1 MNLPTDES
9 TSLNNEA
16 ASTAASNGQ
25 KPDAAKADSSTA
37 QKGIDKATSL
47 DDVAKAFTADLPT
60 EAELEAEANEQA
72 ASDQQQQA
80 EKDDQAVEG
89 DDTADE
95 AAEASE
101 NDEQDEK
108 KDGEDES
115 LTDATKPP
123 PFHEHPRWQQLVAE
137 RDQFKPLAEQQT
149 ALVQYMQANRISGD
163 DLRGMLE
170 IGALMQSNPAEALK
184 RLKPI
189 YEGLGQL
196 TGESLPADLEAQV
209 ASGKITPDVAAKL
222 AKAQAEGRLLQMQRE
237 QDQVAQRQSNQQQLV
252 SALSEWAG
260 TKQRTD
266 LGFKSGTPLWQM
278 VDDRLQVMSLRTPPR
293 TAQEAVR
300 MAEQAYLDVKKVLTP
315 TARTATATT
324 KPAAGTKRSLSSNGS
339 SAVKTK
345 EPTNLDEAAMQ
356 ATGLRWQV
364 PKKGF

>member
-1 MNLPTDES
+1 
-9 TSLNNEA
+9 
-16 ASTAASNGQ
+16 
-25 KPDAAKADSSTA
+25 
-37 QKGIDKATSL
+37 
-47 DDVAKAFTADLPT
+47 
-60 EAELEAEANEQA
+60 
-72 ASDQQQQA
+72 
-80 EKDDQAVEG
+80 
-89 DDTADE
+89 
-95 AAEASE
+95 
-101 NDEQDEK
+101 
-108 KDGEDES
+108 
-115 LTDATKPP
+115 
-123 PFHEHPRWQQLVAE
+123 
-137 RDQFKPLAEQQT
+137 
-149 ALVQYMQANRISGD
+149 MQANRISGD

-209 ASGKITPDVAAKL
+209 ASGKITPDVATKL

-237 QDQVAQRQSNQQQLV
+237 QEQAAQRQNNQQQLV

-266 LGFKSGTPLWQM
+266 LGFKPGTPLWQM
-278 VDDRLQVMSLRTPPR
+278 VDDRLQVMSMRTPPR